1 MELNCL
7 RKALTEVKKAKISA
21 VSKARIQEIVYGK
34 LLNRL
39 PDGEEKADVAKK
51 LEHVKKI
58 SLADMRKLYSLKNDK
73 SK

>member
-7 RKALTEVKKAKISA
+7 RKALTEAKKAKISA

-39 PDGEEKADVAKK
+39 PEGEEKADVA
-51 LEHVKKI
+51 
-58 SLADMRKLYSLKNDK
+58 
-73 SK
+73 